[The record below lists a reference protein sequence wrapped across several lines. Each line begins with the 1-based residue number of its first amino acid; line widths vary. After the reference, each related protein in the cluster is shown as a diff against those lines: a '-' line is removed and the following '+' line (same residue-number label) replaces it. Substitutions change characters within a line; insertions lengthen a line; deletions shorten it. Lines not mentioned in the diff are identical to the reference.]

1 VKTTIILVLTFV
13 LAPLVTYAD
22 GGTVHLREA
31 SGPFLVTVFAA
42 PAAPRAGLI
51 DMSVLV
57 QDRKTDIVIL
67 DTTVNLELQPIPDS
81 NPPFPI
87 RATLG
92 QAKNKLLKTVTIDV
106 PAPGWWAVKIF
117 VRRDREEVLLATK
130 FLIMPAA
137 PRLATLWP
145 FLILPPLAIGL
156 FALHQTLRHSRLPD
170 SRRVMPDSP
179 RNCSTQ
185 SAPLR

>member
-1 VKTTIILVLTFV
+1 VKTTIILVLNFV

-42 PAAPRAGLI
+42 PEVLRVGLI
-51 DMSVLV
+51 DTSVLV
-57 QDRKTDIVIL
+57 QDRKTGTVIL
-67 DTTVNLELQPIPDS
+67 GTTVNLELQPIPDT
-81 NPPFPI
+81 NPPFAI

-92 QAKNKLLKTVTIDV
+92 QAKNKLLQAVTINV

-117 VRRDREEVLLATK
+117 VRRDREEVLLTTK

-156 FALHQTLRHSRLPD
+156 FALHQTLRHSRL
-170 SRRVMPDSP
+170 V
-179 RNCSTQ
+179 
-185 SAPLR
+185 

>member
-1 VKTTIILVLTFV
+1 VKTTIVLVLNFV
-13 LAPLVTYAD
+13 LAPSVTDAD

-42 PAAPRAGLI
+42 PEALRVGLI

-57 QDRKTDIVIL
+57 QDRKTGMVIL
-67 DTTVNLELQPIPDS
+67 DTTVNLELQPIPDT
-81 NPPFPI
+81 NPPFAI

-92 QAKNKLLKTVTIDV
+92 QAKNKLLQAVTIDV
-106 PAPGWWAVKIF
+106 PAPGWWAVKTF
-117 VRRDREEVLLATK
+117 VRRDREEVALATK
-130 FLIMPAA
+130 FLIRPAA

-170 SRRVMPDSP
+170 SRRVLPDSP

>member
-1 VKTTIILVLTFV
+1 VKTTIILVLNFV

-42 PAAPRAGLI
+42 PEVLRVGLI
-51 DMSVLV
+51 DTSVLV
-57 QDRKTDIVIL
+57 QDRKTGTVIL
-67 DTTVNLELQPIPDS
+67 GTTVNLELQPILDT
-81 NPPFPI
+81 NPPFAI

-92 QAKNKLLKTVTIDV
+92 QAKNKLLQAVTINV

-117 VRRDREEVLLATK
+117 VRRDPKEVLLTTK

-156 FALHQTLRHSRLPD
+156 FALHQTLRHSRL
-170 SRRVMPDSP
+170 V
-179 RNCSTQ
+179 
-185 SAPLR
+185 